1 MVVDTTA
8 KKNKAEKCLSQ
19 KRLARFEE
27 GGGGGRGGD
36 GEHKNIVKAKAKVH

>member
-1 MVVDTTA
+1 MMLLDLT
-8 KKNKAEKCLSQ
+8 E

-27 GGGGGRGGD
+27 GGGGGGRGGD